1 MNNVAGKTYKG
12 FDQKLSLIVQILSKC
27 CYSVWIC
34 DQNTYWLYYI
44 FPTFWA
50 AAIRGVKI
58 FLVTVHS
65 IDPKEKYRRWLL
77 KQIGVEICVT
87 NSLLFHGFL
96 FDRDKDTRLA
106 LVSDKEEAV
115 NSNLNYT
122 EETGRVYSA
131 SFDAQVIH
139 NFWNYLEY
147 WQKQVSSIEPKQLFF
162 KTCSETEVFDKLRCV
177 EQYKYA
183 KFSLQIIDIN
193 NIMLLQ
199 RYIKEY
205 KFLQINQMITNVYTS
220 GRFALFEPLKLTF
233 NDGTYSIITP
243 PVLETKGEKLI
254 VIEGN
259 TRIFYCLQNGLSQI
273 KVVVVDN
280 VEEPLPGEPLS
291 ITDVSLTSLT
301 LPLDSLIYK
310 LDQQKF
316 RRIEEKIHL

>member
-1 MNNVAGKTYKG
+1 MAAKTYKG
-12 FDQKLSLIVQILSKC
+12 FDQKLSLFIQILSKC
-27 CYSVWIC
+27 RCSLWIC
-34 DQNTYWLYYI
+34 DENTYWLYYI

-65 IDPKEKYRRWLL
+65 IDPKENYRRWLL
-77 KQIGVEICVT
+77 KQIGTEIYVT
-87 NSLLFHGFL
+87 NSLPFHGFL
-96 FDRDKDTRLA
+96 FDPDKDTRLA
-106 LVSDKEEAV
+106 LVSNKESAV
-115 NSNLNYT
+115 NSYLNYT

-139 NFWNYLEY
+139 SFWNLLEP
-147 WQKQVSSIEPKQLFF
+147 WQKQVSSITPKQIFF
-162 KTCSETEVFDKLRCV
+162 QTCSQTEFFEKLRCV

-193 NIMLLQ
+193 NVMLLQ

-205 KFLQINQMITNVYTS
+205 KFLQINQLITNLYTS
-220 GRFALFEPLKLTF
+220 GKFELFEPLKLTF
-233 NDGTYSIITP
+233 EDDTSSIITP

-316 RRIEEKIHL
+316 RKIEEKIHL

>member
-1 MNNVAGKTYKG
+1 MNKVAGKTYKG
-12 FDQKLSLIVQILSKC
+12 FDQKLLLIVQILTKC
-27 CYSVWIC
+27 RSYLWIS

-58 FLVTVHS
+58 FLVTVPS

-77 KQIGVEICVT
+77 KQIGVEIFVT
-87 NSLLFHGFL
+87 NSLPFHGFL
-96 FDRDKDTRLA
+96 FAQDKDTRIA

-115 NSNLNYT
+115 NSNLNYI

-131 SFDAQVIH
+131 SFDAQAVH
-139 NFWNYLEY
+139 NFWNYLEP
-147 WQKQVSSIEPKQLFF
+147 WQKQAFSIEPKQIFF
-162 KTCSETEVFDKLRCV
+162 KTCSEAEVFDKLRCV

-183 KFSLQIIDIN
+183 KFSLQIVDIN
-193 NIMLLQ
+193 NIRLLQ

-205 KFLQINQMITNVYTS
+205 KFIQINQMITNVYTS
-220 GRFALFEPLKLTF
+220 GGFELFEPLTLTF
-233 NDGTYSIITP
+233 EDGTYSIITP

-259 TRIFYCLQNGLSQI
+259 TRIFDCWRNGLSQI

-301 LPLDSLIYK
+301 LSLDSLIYK

-316 RRIEEKIHL
+316 RKIEEKIHL